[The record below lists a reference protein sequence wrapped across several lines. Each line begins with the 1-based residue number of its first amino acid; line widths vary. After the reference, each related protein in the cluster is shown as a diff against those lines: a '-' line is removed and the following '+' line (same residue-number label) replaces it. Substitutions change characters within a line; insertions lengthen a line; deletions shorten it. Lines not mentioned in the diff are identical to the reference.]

1 MRWSSGCGCSSNRSP
16 AASPASIGRVTE
28 TQVKPRGRPRP
39 PSVEERDLPRRSGH
53 VTVIRPASKW
63 PRLDFHELW
72 RFRELLAV
80 FVWRDLKVRYKQTV
94 IGVGWAIIQ
103 PVLPT
108 VVYTLVFGKFANFP
122 SDRLPYPIFAFAGVL
137 IWQYFSAALNSSS
150 GSLVANTGLITKVY
164 FPRLLL
170 PLGGVATPFVDL
182 ALGIVLIVGGMA
194 WFQIWPGVEVV
205 LAPLFILIAFATA
218 LGSGLVLSAL
228 NVRYRDIPYVIPVF
242 MQVLPFVSGVQ
253 YSISSL
259 PVKWQWVLSANPLT
273 AAVSGW
279 RWTMLGGA
287 EPVWGQVAISVAVAV
302 LLLCGGIAFFKR
314 AEPRF
319 ADNI

>member
-1 MRWSSGCGCSSNRSP
+1 
-16 AASPASIGRVTE
+16 
-28 TQVKPRGRPRP
+28 
-39 PSVEERDLPRRSGH
+39 
-53 VTVIRPASKW
+53 VTVVRPASKW
-63 PRLDFHELW
+63 PRLDFRELW

-94 IGVGWAIIQ
+94 IGVGWAVIQ
-103 PVLPT
+103 PILPT

-137 IWQYFSAALNSSS
+137 IWQYFSTALNSSS

-182 ALGIVLIVGGMA
+182 ALGIVLILGGMA
-194 WFQIWPGVEVV
+194 WFHIWPGVEVL

-218 LGSGLVLSAL
+218 LGAGLVLSAL

-259 PVKWQWVLSANPLT
+259 PEKWQWVLSLNPLT
-273 AAVSGW
+273 AAVTGW

-287 EPVWGQVAISVAVAV
+287 EPVWGQVAVSVAVAV
-302 LLLCGGIAFFKR
+302 PLLCGGIAFFKR

>member
-1 MRWSSGCGCSSNRSP
+1 
-16 AASPASIGRVTE
+16 VTE
-28 TQVKPRGRPRP
+28 IQIKPRGRPRP
-39 PSVEERDLPRRSGH
+39 TAVEERDLPRRSGY
-53 VTVIRPASKW
+53 VTVVRPASKW
-63 PRLDFHELW
+63 PRLDFRELW

-94 IGVGWAIIQ
+94 IGVGWAVIQ
-103 PVLPT
+103 PILPT

-137 IWQYFSAALNSSS
+137 IWQYFSTALNGSS

-182 ALGIVLIVGGMA
+182 ALGIVLILGGMA
-194 WFQIWPGVEVV
+194 WFHIWPGVEVL

-259 PVKWQWVLSANPLT
+259 PEKWQWVLSLNPLT
-273 AAVSGW
+273 AAVTGW

-287 EPVWGQVAISVAVAV
+287 EPVWGQVAVSVAVAV
-302 LLLCGGIAFFKR
+302 FLLCGGIAFFKR

>member
-1 MRWSSGCGCSSNRSP
+1 MCSSSGCGNWRDRSP

-28 TQVKPRGRPRP
+28 TQVQPRQRPRP
-39 PSVEERDLPRRSGH
+39 PAVGERDTQKRSGY
-53 VTVIRPASKW
+53 VTVIRPASRW
-63 PRLDFHELW
+63 PRVDFRELW

-94 IGVGWAIIQ
+94 IGVGWAVIQ
-103 PVLPT
+103 PLLPT

-122 SDRLPYPIFAFAGVL
+122 SDGLPYPIFAFAGVL
-137 IWQYFSAALNSSS
+137 IWQYFSAALTTSS

-170 PLGGVATPFVDL
+170 PLGAVATPAVDL
-182 ALGIVLIVGGMA
+182 ALGIALILGGMA
-194 WFQIWPGVEVV
+194 WFGTWPGAEVV
-205 LAPLFILIAFATA
+205 LAPLFVLIAFATA
-218 LGSGLVLSAL
+218 LGAGLVLSAL

-253 YSISSL
+253 YAISSL

-279 RWTMLGGA
+279 RWTMLGGPQ
-287 EPVWGQVAISVAVAV
+287 PVWGQVAISVSVAA
-302 LLLCGGIAFFKR
+302 LLLLGGVAFFKR
-314 AEPRF
+314 SEPRF

>member
-1 MRWSSGCGCSSNRSP
+1 MRSSSGCGDWRGRSP
-16 AASPASIGRVTE
+16 ATPPASIGRVTE
-28 TQVKPRGRPRP
+28 IQVKPRRRLGAPA
-39 PSVEERDLPRRSGH
+39 VEEQETPRRSGY

-63 PRLDFHELW
+63 PRVDFRELW
-72 RFRELLAV
+72 RFRELLGV

-94 IGVGWAIIQ
+94 IGLGWAIIQ

-108 VVYTLVFGKFANFP
+108 IVYTLVFGKFAHFP

-137 IWQYFSAALNSSS
+137 IWQYFSSALNSSS
-150 GSLVANTGLITKVY
+150 GSLVTNTGLITKVY

-170 PLGGVATPFVDL
+170 PLGAVATPAVDL
-182 ALGIVLIVGGMA
+182 ALGIVLIFGGMA
-194 WFQIWPGVEVV
+194 WFWIWPGVAVV
-205 LAPLFILIAFATA
+205 AAPLFILIAFATA
-218 LGSGLVLSAL
+218 LGAGLVLSAL

-279 RWTMLGGA
+279 RWAMLGGA
-287 EPVWGQVAISVAVAV
+287 EPVWGQVAISVSVAAV
-302 LLLCGGIAFFKR
+302 LLLGGVAFFKR